1 MATLDAAVED
11 DRESATEI
19 MIRGRETLAL
29 IVSRMADDAE
39 AIEKKLHDSG
49 WPPAPNS
56 TADVEPTS
64 EPTPSLH

>member
-1 MATLDAAVED
+1 MATLDAAVEHD

-29 IVSRMADDAE
+29 IVARMADEAE

-49 WPPAPNS
+49 WPPPS
-56 TADVEPTS
+56 TDAAPTS
-64 EPTPSLH
+64 DPAPSLH

>member
-1 MATLDAAVED
+1 MATADVDPE

-39 AIEKKLHDSG
+39 EIEKKLHDSG
-49 WPPAPNS
+49 WPPPDGPA
-56 TADVEPTS
+56 S
-64 EPTPSLH
+64 EPAPTHH